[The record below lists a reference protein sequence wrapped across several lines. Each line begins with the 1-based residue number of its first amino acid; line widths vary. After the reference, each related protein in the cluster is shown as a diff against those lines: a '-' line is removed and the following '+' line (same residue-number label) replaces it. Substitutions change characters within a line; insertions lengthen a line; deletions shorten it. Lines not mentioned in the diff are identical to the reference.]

1 MLGALG
7 DLFVFL
13 IFLHLC
19 PAGIPKTG
27 RVPPPSLLT
36 HALSSSDTRSPPHNP
51 GSPLQSA

>member
-19 PAGIPKTG
+19 PARIPKTG
-27 RVPPPSLLT
+27 RVPPPSILT
-36 HALSSSDTRSPPHNP
+36 HTQSSSDTRSP
-51 GSPLQSA
+51 LQSA